1 MKLSTRLAFL
11 PGLLLVST
19 ISYGQSL
26 DEAIRSALVQYPTI
40 IAAQARLEASRAD
53 ITRAQGQHYPQ
64 LSWQGTSSNYS
75 GVNANGGSTASGLL
89 PDNTWIQSP
98 QVTLNIWSGGR
109 IQSDVDR
116 STSTSLTRFH
126 QQRLTRD
133 EVALLALEGY
143 MNWARGLEL
152 VSLARS
158 NVNTHLRILNDV
170 KKITAV
176 DQGRMIDQDQAE
188 VRLEA
193 AELILNQRETALA
206 VAAQRLERM
215 LLGAMPVKPI
225 GIDQLRGE
233 LPVSAKAALAY
244 INDLHPAIAVQ
255 LAQIG
260 AARASLASARSQY
273 SPTVNLS
280 YGKQSTQGTG
290 QGDYITQVTIN
301 FPLFSGG
308 STYGA
313 VGSAS
318 QELLATQQ
326 GLTEARLLL
335 TERVLSIWPEL
346 QASRSRKELAQ
357 RQAQTGLKL
366 VYGYE
371 QQFRVGRRSL
381 LDLLSVQNELFSYQS
396 NAASAAFDERIAK
409 GRMLA
414 AIGKLAVAYQGSQTT
429 DNQPALGLANATKST
444 GSNEATRSASAR
456 PPAIASGA
464 TAASNGSGYTLKLSP
479 QPFIPI
485 VP

>member
-1 MKLSTRLAFL
+1 MTSHFCLTKLSSQLFFL
-11 PGLLLVST
+11 PALLLVS
-19 ISYGQSL
+19 ISANSQSL
-26 DEAIRSALVQYPTI
+26 EEAIRSALVQYPTI
-40 IAAQARLEASRAD
+40 IAAQARLEASRSD

-89 PDNTWIQSP
+89 PNNTWIQSP

-116 STSTSLTRFH
+116 STSTSLARFH

-152 VSLARS
+152 VNLARS
-158 NVNTHLRILNDV
+158 NVSTHLRILNDV

-176 DQGRMIDQDQAE
+176 DQGRRIDQDQAE

-193 AELILNQRETALA
+193 AELILKQRETQLE
-206 VAAQRLERM
+206 VSAQRLERM
-215 LLGAMPVKPI
+215 LLGSIPVKPE
-225 GIDQLRGE
+225 GIDLIRGE
-233 LPVSAKAALAY
+233 VPVSAKAALAY
-244 INDLHPAIAVQ
+244 INDLHPAIAIQ

-260 AARASLASARSQY
+260 TARATLASARSQY
-273 SPTVNLS
+273 SPTVDLS
-280 YGKQSTQGTG
+280 YGKQLSQGSG
-290 QGDYITQVTIN
+290 QGDFITQITIN
-301 FPLFSGG
+301 FPIFSGG

-318 QELLATQQ
+318 NELLATQQ

-371 QQFRVGRRSL
+371 QQFRIGMRSL
-381 LDLLSVQNELFSYQS
+381 LDLLSVQNELLSYQS
-396 NAASAAFDERIAK
+396 NAVAAAFDERIAK

-414 AIGKLAVAYQGSQTT
+414 AIGKLAAAYQG
-429 DNQPALGLANATKST
+429 NQDTNRQDVGRLKNSSEAVGPTSLDAPA
-444 GSNEATRSASAR
+444 
-456 PPAIASGA
+456 AI
-464 TAASNGSGYTLKLSP
+464 SGYTLKLSP

-485 VP
+485 AP